1 MSAASTSSP
10 PPSRRPPLLAP
21 RSEERGSDGG
31 GLASK
36 LALELRRLGVHP
48 LREVR
53 RLEHEARAGESPTT
67 PLVLIVFMAATLWS
81 IVLVVIGVAF
91 LAAALLA

>member
-36 LALELRRLGVHP
+36 LALELRRFGGHP

-53 RLEHEARAGESPTT
+53 RLEHEARAGESPAT
-67 PLVLIVFMAATLWS
+67 PLVLILFMAATLWS
-81 IVLVVIGVAF
+81 IVVLVVAVAF
-91 LAAALLA
+91 LAAALFA

>member
-21 RSEERGSDGG
+21 RSEERGSDV

-36 LALELRRLGVHP
+36 LALELQRLGLHP

-53 RLEHEARAGESPTT
+53 RLEHEARAGESPAT

-81 IVLVVIGVAF
+81 IVLLVVGVAV